1 MRYRGWTGKYIRFKV
16 KCNIIEIIKVIHAIM
31 EIQKKEVIHSV
42 CLGRGIIEEE
52 KNMLSE
58 DE

>member
-1 MRYRGWTGKYIRFKV
+1 
-16 KCNIIEIIKVIHAIM
+16 M
-31 EIQKKEVIHSV
+31 EIQKKEVTHSV